1 MRRKKNIMRRKKLHK
16 FLMVLDPWKT
26 SPAIVF
32 QKINNGAPGWAFAFV
47 LIKLLITCCKTI
59 KFFCPSLRITPV
71 AVLRQ
76 LDYGSRS
83 EMQFAGGCVAR
94 IWPINERQPDSS
106 FQQWYYSTGSLF
118 PLMHTRIVCNGRPTS
133 LLWPRRTS

>member
-1 MRRKKNIMRRKKLHK
+1 MSSFSGVSRREEFGVFSFWCSYK
-16 FLMVLDPWKT
+16 
-26 SPAIVF
+26 SPIVF
-32 QKINNGAPGWAFAFV
+32 AQTPNDKQKYVNH
-47 LIKLLITCCKTI
+47 CCKTI
-59 KFFCPSLRITPV
+59 KFFCPSLRITQV